1 SWMMRLAWARCVQL
15 WATATGCASCG
26 RARILDVYGCGKKRC
41 ARHCVQAASAMS
53 GMLKEFSSALPGI
66 DEMMSFVELVK
77 HIDKMEFD
85 LTIFDTAPTGHTLR
99 LLGMPAMLDKAI
111 SKLSSF
117 RDRLDGIMS
126 MVRPM
131 LGAMAEG
138 LSPEDLFAKLDGVKR
153 TLRACARACVCMLRA
168 RVPTTC
174 VLRVAREHGGM
185 HVCRP
190 GGQCA
195 EAPHE
200 P

>member
-1 SWMMRLAWARCVQL
+1 
-15 WATATGCASCG
+15 
-26 RARILDVYGCGKKRC
+26 
-41 ARHCVQAASAMS
+41 MS

-117 RDRLDGIMS
+117 RDRLDGLLS

-131 LGAMAEG
+131 MGAMAEG
-138 LSPEDLFAKLDGVKR
+138 LSPEDMFAKLDSVKR
-153 TLRACARACVCMLRA
+153 TSRTRL
-168 RVPTTC
+168 PPH
-174 VLRVAREHGGM
+174 VLAVVRVA
-185 HVCRP
+185 CI
-190 GGQCA
+190 CL
-195 EAPHE
+195 
-200 P
+200 